1 MAPDTVGMPASIPGI
16 TLDTAA
22 MSANVTRITP
32 DTLVMPA
39 NVTRIT
45 PDTAV
50 TPTNV
55 TRITPDAAAMP
66 ANGVKIEA
74 DRAEMPADGATTYLH
89 SRKHDRKVRWLRS
102 QRHWTDRSTHTPQPS
117 GEELAADDDCDR
129 RYTNY
134 VYRFADLAGQERRGV
149 VGNGAAD

>member
-39 NVTRIT
+39 
-45 PDTAV
+45 
-50 TPTNV
+50 NV